1 MTCVSADLSEI
12 ILLSCY
18 LIVVSSDWFSAYKY
32 LPKS

>member
-1 MTCVSADLSEI
+1 MTCISADSSEI

-18 LIVVSSDWFSAYKY
+18 LLVVSSDCFSAYKD